1 MALSA
6 PTPTGDRASGR
17 PAGAARRP
25 VPAWR
30 QTLRMT
36 RVELLLFYR
45 YRTAAYIA
53 VVPLFLLFP
62 ALTLSGQDNPAGID
76 AGAFYTASVFILTP
90 ITLGIMHMPNVYAA
104 RRESMLLKRYRVA
117 GVPASALFGATTLA
131 VSAVVAVLCA
141 VIAAVLVGR
150 FGEAPADPVLLA
162 LGIALCTVQMC
173 LFGALFTN
181 LARNAE
187 SAQMISMVPFLGML
201 LLSGSMIPVDFLPE
215 AVRTGLSLLPFLPAV
230 DLVRSAYFGQDLF
243 AGAMQAEALGGLGLW
258 AASLPALLVMAV
270 WTAIAAYLLR
280 FFRWDPRQGG

>member
-1 MALSA
+1 
-6 PTPTGDRASGR
+6 
-17 PAGAARRP
+17 
-25 VPAWR
+25 
-30 QTLRMT
+30 MT

-150 FGEAPADPVLLA
+150 FGEAPPTR
-162 LGIALCTVQMC
+162 CC
-173 LFGALFTN
+173 W
-181 LARNAE
+181 
-187 SAQMISMVPFLGML
+187 P
-201 LLSGSMIPVDFLPE
+201 SGSPCAPCRC
-215 AVRTGLSLLPFLPAV
+215 ACSA
-230 DLVRSAYFGQDLF
+230 RSSPTWRATRR
-243 AGAMQAEALGGLGLW
+243 A
-258 AASLPALLVMAV
+258 
-270 WTAIAAYLLR
+270 R
-280 FFRWDPRQGG
+280 R